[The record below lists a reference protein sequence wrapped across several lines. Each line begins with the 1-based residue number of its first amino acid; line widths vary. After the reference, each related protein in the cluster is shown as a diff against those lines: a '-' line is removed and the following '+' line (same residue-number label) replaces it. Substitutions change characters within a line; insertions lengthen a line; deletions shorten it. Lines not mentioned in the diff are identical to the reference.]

1 MRRVNPNSIRK
12 HGSLVPVKPI
22 VSVGPVGFEAKA
34 RAIEEAVRKNGFKR
48 PGHKFNLGAIF
59 HCEHWRENQII
70 GEHHAENL
78 CPDEFINYMLDAGL
92 SDATQLVDGYVLIFN
107 DNHTPSASD
116 TYATPGFTESTAYDE
131 TTRPAWVEAG
141 VSSKSITNSA
151 SKATFTMTGVD
162 TSIYGA
168 ALVLGVHAT
177 DGNID
182 TKDDQSASPGV
193 LGPEAQ
199 FTGGAVTGIVDDD
212 VLKVYITITGSDV

>member
-1 MRRVNPNSIRK
+1 MRRVKPDELAKR
-12 HGSLVPVKPI
+12 SLI
-22 VSVGPVGFEAKA
+22 VGAGMASVQANAKA
-34 RAIEEAVRKNGFKR
+34 IEDAVRKNGFER
-48 PGHKFNLGAIF
+48 PQHKLRLGAIF
-59 HCEHWRENQII
+59 HCEHWRKGDLI

-78 CPDEFINYMLDAGL
+78 CPDEFINYMLDVGL
-92 SDATQLVDGYVLIFN
+92 SDATQMVDGYVLIFN

-141 VSSKSITNSA
+141 VSSKTITNSA
-151 SKATFTMTGVD
+151 SKATFTMTGTD

-182 TKDDQSASPGV
+182 TKDDQTASPGV